1 MQASQMSNW
10 YQPIPVQ
17 APLVQEFSG
26 QPQSMLPSLQ
36 PHLLPQPQPQCG
48 NFLLFQQMGPPV
60 TRSMPP
66 VSVAQAPSA
75 MLTGGPPGVTQF
87 SRFPVRVHQTYLNQ
101 MTQPINMYA
110 QQPLLLIPV
119 HVFQQ
124 QQGLSKNLIFPS
136 YSSYLSSSSTS
147 KHGKKEQVDLDEK
160 NPEAVIDHLLRQD
173 FKTPVRFQ
181 LYADDE
187 DHFWHRAV
195 RALHAHTRE
204 LPGGTWRGSRRTT
217 LRSSRRRCDFGQ
229 CSTLLHP
236 HI

>member
-36 PHLLPQPQPQCG
+36 PHLPPQPQPQCG

-60 TRSMPP
+60 TGSMPP

-110 QQPLLLIPV
+110 QQPLLPIPV

-124 QQGLSKNLIFPS
+124 QQGLSKNLIFPPLLFFLPLFFIYFQTRQERAS
-136 YSSYLSSSSTS
+136 RPRR
-147 KHGKKEQVDLDEK
+147 EK
-160 NPEAVIDHLLRQD
+160 PRSRHRSLAQAGLQNTCPISALR
-173 FKTPVRFQ
+173 
-181 LYADDE
+181 
-187 DHFWHRAV
+187 
-195 RALHAHTRE
+195 
-204 LPGGTWRGSRRTT
+204 
-217 LRSSRRRCDFGQ
+217 
-229 CSTLLHP
+229 
-236 HI
+236 

>member
-36 PHLLPQPQPQCG
+36 PHLPPQPQPQCG

-60 TRSMPP
+60 AGSMPP

-110 QQPLLLIPV
+110 QQPLLPIPV

-124 QQGLSKNLIFPS
+124 QQGLSKNLIFPPLLFFLPLFFIYFQTRQERAS
-136 YSSYLSSSSTS
+136 RPRR
-147 KHGKKEQVDLDEK
+147 EK
-160 NPEAVIDHLLRQD
+160 PRSRHRSLAQAGLQNTCSISALR
-173 FKTPVRFQ
+173 
-181 LYADDE
+181 
-187 DHFWHRAV
+187 
-195 RALHAHTRE
+195 
-204 LPGGTWRGSRRTT
+204 
-217 LRSSRRRCDFGQ
+217 
-229 CSTLLHP
+229 
-236 HI
+236 